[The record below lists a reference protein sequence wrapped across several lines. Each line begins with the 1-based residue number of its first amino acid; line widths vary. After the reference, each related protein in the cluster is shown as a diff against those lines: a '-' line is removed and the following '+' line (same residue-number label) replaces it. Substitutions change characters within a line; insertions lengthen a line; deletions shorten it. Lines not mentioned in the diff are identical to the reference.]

1 MSNYATNADLT
12 ALVPAI
18 FDHGE
23 TDFTDELTEATADV
37 NRDIEI
43 EWNKRGFNYGS
54 GNTRFNTSLL
64 VAAQWKRATMFKALT
79 DYIMPRLSPF
89 REGDSFQL
97 QITFYKTRYAEEI
110 GAEFAIGIKYDA
122 EGDGTI
128 NDSDYFEASQDRL
141 YR

>member
-1 MSNYATNADLT
+1 MYQQKTLM
-12 ALVPAI
+12 P
-18 FDHGE
+18 
-23 TDFTDELTEATADV
+23 TADEGSQTV
-37 NRDIEI
+37 RDLV
-43 EWNKRGFNYGS
+43 GS
-54 GNTRFNTSLL
+54 ETSHCRSATQLPPRVTSTLL
-64 VAAQWKRATMFKALT
+64 QKSYSHSYARRCPKRATMFKALT

-97 QITFYKTRYAEEI
+97 QITFYKSRYAEEI

-122 EGDGTI
+122 EDDGTI